1 MPGAVGRSGLDS
13 SAQPWKGSG
22 GDSGMLA
29 LKAKGQGVRRERS
42 TPAVATSLLQV
53 LANFLSTLNE
63 GIWLLGTSEIQQNK
77 NGYYLVNIL
86 VVLVTLLL
94 ACQNAGGTLNKDY
107 STCTNGYRGNL
118 NIIPQILAL

>member
-63 GIWLLGTSEIQQNK
+63 GIWLLGPSEIQQNK
-77 NGYYLVNIL
+77 NGYYFVNIL
-86 VVLVTLLL
+86 VVLVTLLF

-107 STCTNGYRGNL
+107 STCTNGYTEV
-118 NIIPQILAL
+118 I